1 MPAVTLRR
9 SLNNVL
15 VTAFAL
21 LMLLFHPAAASAE
34 NFAVTSPWIGFIA
47 SFIAGDV
54 KNVRYLSN
62 WDSSGN
68 VIKTS
73 SPRSGEI
80 IIAIDAKDAENFR
93 IKKNNKQL
101 RLLYDNL
108 PMTKEQLQSAFF
120 DPAMLPFLAQSV
132 MKIMS
137 EEDKVRYTY
146 FQRRLAE
153 FQSKIESTIDIGRH
167 LLGNTKMLDITGA
180 EGTWIRS
187 SISGAV
193 RPPASVWEGWKAGDT
208 QALKAALDEAAR
220 RNWLILLDPW
230 TPEIIRSAAVGYEYR
245 LTLPPP
251 SKDRDYFVFLHDIFL
266 SIWNKTKNVK
276 TK

>member
-266 SIWNKTKNVK
+266 AIWNKTKNVK

>member
-1 MPAVTLRR
+1 MRR

-137 EEDKVRYTY
+137 EEDKGRYTY

-167 LLGNTKMLDITGA
+167 LLSNTKMLDITGA

>member
-1 MPAVTLRR
+1 MAAVTLRR

-167 LLGNTKMLDITGA
+167 LMGNTKMLDITGA

-266 SIWNKTKNVK
+266 AIWNKTKNVK